1 MPIVNYLHTIVL
13 SKYWNTNQWQS
24 WADRLIVCNDNLEE
38 WVYDVA
44 IAKSREEL
52 LLAIAHEKTIEIF
65 NKETLYWEPDVVI
78 GYYYLMFQESR
89 IKLSELFEKLFDED
103 DASSESEFFD
113 SQEAKRILN
122 QARKDEYNLEKIDKI
137 LEPFA
142 KIAKKHLEALQ
153 HYERDK
159 NVER

>member
-89 IKLSELFEKLFDED
+89 IKLSESKNSDSL
-103 DASSESEFFD
+103 DASSSSNSFSNNSDNF
-113 SQEAKRILN
+113 IL
-122 QARKDEYNLEKIDKI
+122 LS
-137 LEPFA
+137 
-142 KIAKKHLEALQ
+142 
-153 HYERDK
+153 
-159 NVER
+159 